1 MSETARLSEH
11 DIEQLIGRLLQ
22 AGVLLAA
29 AVTLIGGALFIAQH
43 RSSAAAF
50 SIFQGRSGN
59 LTSIVGILRGVR
71 AGQSDAIVQLGIL
84 LLIATPI
91 ARVAFTLI
99 AFALQRDRTYVL
111 ITLLVLMLLLYG
123 LVLGK
128 A

>member
-1 MSETARLSEH
+1 MSEPVRLSEH
-11 DIEQLIGRLLQ
+11 ETEQLIGRLLQ

-29 AVTLIGGALFIAQH
+29 AVTLIGGTLYLSQH
-43 RSSAAAF
+43 GSSASAF
-50 SIFQGRSGN
+50 SIFQGQPGN

-71 AGQSDAIVQLGIL
+71 AGQSEAIVQLGIV

-111 ITLLVLMLLLYG
+111 ITLFVLTLLLYG
-123 LVLGK
+123 LVFGK